1 MISITRRTAA
11 GNAFMRNSVIASSRR
26 SLSCQYLCSPYYQ
39 YVHSGLEKR
48 LFSSVSDEEKCT
60 NESETKKI
68 DASKKSSSTST
79 STSTLLYKAVPS
91 KAHFPRGLLA
101 FTTIHTSYWTWYL
114 VDFTPALKA
123 AAVDPSTV
131 DSTVAYL
138 GLGLSIFMSI
148 GSILYPTSL
157 LSELSLSKKDKDKD
171 DEKGTTTGAG
181 AGADHVVEIKT
192 YSLPFVQPSR
202 SSTEYKLGELVV
214 DSPNDVTKIL
224 TDYNGDFSKF
234 PGHLAL
240 HAKGKYTNLLMNV
253 NEHSKEEIMDNDLL
267 LETLKPGQQ
276 QLQLHVLPKSK
287 AANEQFGGEEEEEE
301 QQQQPNQSS
310 LKRRKKGGSRRNRKS
325 R

>member
-1 MISITRRTAA
+1 MISITRRIVA

-68 DASKKSSSTST
+68 DAAKKSSST

-181 AGADHVVEIKT
+181 AGAGADHVVEIKT
-192 YSLPFVQPSR
+192 YSLPFVQPSS

-214 DSPNDVTKIL
+214 DSPNDVTKII

-240 HAKGKYTNLLMNV
+240 HAKGKNTNLLMNV

-276 QLQLHVLPKSK
+276 KLQLYVLPKSK
-287 AANEQFGGEEEEEE
+287 AAKEPFGGGGEEEE
-301 QQQQPNQSS
+301 QQQPNQLS
-310 LKRRKKGGSRRNRKS
+310 LKRRKKGGSRSNRKS